1 MGDVMVEPLG
11 RKLSLGVLLSA
22 TAWVVLTA
30 PVALGQASAPQPSA
44 AASPAATVSSQPT
57 PAAKLEFDVASVR
70 PSAPLDMQKLQADMQ
85 AGKMPNIGMH
95 LNGLRAEFNY
105 LTLRDLIM
113 VAYKVKTYQITGPDW
128 LNNQHF
134 DIVARMPE
142 GSTRDDAPKMLQAL
156 LEDRFKVAVH
166 RETQE
171 HQVMALV
178 VGKSG
183 PKMKESPGDAP
194 PIDEDAELKPGE
206 MKMDTQDGP
215 ARMTMNRGGMGATI
229 NMGTKGT
236 ITWGVDTQTMTLH
249 VTSTKTTMTL
259 LADLLTQLM
268 AQLGGQMSGQMS
280 GADAGS
286 RQVMDM
292 TGLKG
297 NYEVAMDFSMADM
310 IAQARAQAGAGGG
323 GAGGGS
329 SAVASDP
336 GGGGQTVSGAIEKL
350 GLKLESRK
358 ASVEQL
364 IVDHAEKT
372 PTEN

>member
-1 MGDVMVEPLG
+1 M
-11 RKLSLGVLLSA
+11 RNRFATILSA
-22 TAWVVLTA
+22 GLLLASGA
-30 PVALGQASAPQPSA
+30 ALGQAAPSAQATAAPQA
-44 AASPAATVSSQPT
+44 AAD
-57 PAAKLEFDVASVR
+57 KLEFDVASVR
-70 PSAPLDMQKLQADMQ
+70 PSAPLDMQKVAADMQ
-85 AGKMPNIGMH
+85 AGKMPNFGIH

-229 NMGTKGT
+229 NMGTKGI
-236 ITWGVDTQTMTLH
+236 ITWGADMQTMTLH
-249 VTSTKTTMTL
+249 VTSTNTTMTL
-259 LADLLTQLM
+259 LADVLTQLM
-268 AQLGGQMSGQMS
+268 AQMGGQMS

>member
-1 MGDVMVEPLG
+1 MRSGFGV
-11 RKLSLGVLLSA
+11 SLFAGLLLAAGAAFGQAAPSAQA
-22 TAWVVLTA
+22 TA
-30 PVALGQASAPQPSA
+30 APQA
-44 AASPAATVSSQPT
+44 AAD
-57 PAAKLEFDVASVR
+57 KLEFDVASVR
-70 PSAPLDMQKLQADMQ
+70 PSALLDMQKLAADMQ

-105 LTLRDLIM
+105 VTLRDLIM

-128 LNNQHF
+128 LNSQHF

-156 LEDRFKVAVH
+156 LEDRFMVAVH

-310 IAQARAQAGAGGG
+310 VAQARAQAAAGGG

-358 ASVEQL
+358 APVEQL

>member
-1 MGDVMVEPLG
+1 MRNRFGLALIAG
-11 RKLSLGVLLSA
+11 LLLA
-22 TAWVVLTA
+22 AGTAFGQTA
-30 PVALGQASAPQPSA
+30 PTAPTTPAASSTSAAQAAPSA
-44 AASPAATVSSQPT
+44 QPA
-57 PAAKLEFDVASVR
+57 AAKLEFDVASVR
-70 PSAPLDMQKLQADMQ
+70 PSAPLDLQKLAAEMQ
-85 AGKMPNIGMH
+85 AGKMPRMGPH
-95 LNGLRAEFNY
+95 VDGLRAEYIY
-105 LTLRDLIM
+105 LTLKDLIT
-113 VAYKVKTYQITGPDW
+113 VAYKVKPYQITGPAW
-128 LNNQHF
+128 LATDHF
-134 DIVARMPE
+134 DVVAKMPE
-142 GSTRDDAPKMLQAL
+142 GSTKDDAPKMLQTL
-156 LEDRFKVAVH
+156 LADRFKVVIH

-171 HQVMALV
+171 HPVLALV
-178 VGKSG
+178 VGKDG
-183 PKMKESPGDAP
+183 PKLKDSPGTSA
-194 PIDEDAELKPGE
+194 PIDEDAPLAKGE

-229 NMGTKGT
+229 NMGTKGI
-236 ITWGVDTQTMTLH
+236 ITWGADMQTMTLH
-249 VTSTKTTMTL
+249 VTSTNTTMTL
-259 LADLLTQLM
+259 LADVLTQLM
-268 AQLGGQMSGQMS
+268 AQMGGQMS

-358 ASVEQL
+358 SAVVQQL
-364 IVDHAEKT
+364 DRRPAPIRHRRKT
-372 PTEN
+372 RNSC

>member
-1 MGDVMVEPLG
+1 M
-11 RKLSLGVLLSA
+11 RNRFATILSA
-22 TAWVVLTA
+22 GLLLASGA
-30 PVALGQASAPQPSA
+30 ALGQAAPSAQATAAPQA
-44 AASPAATVSSQPT
+44 AAD
-57 PAAKLEFDVASVR
+57 KLEFDVASVR
-70 PSAPLDMQKLQADMQ
+70 PSAPLDMQKVAADMQ
-85 AGKMPNIGMH
+85 AGKMPNFGIH

-128 LNNQHF
+128 LNSQHF

-166 RETQE
+166 REAQE

-229 NMGTKGT
+229 NMGTKGI
-236 ITWGVDTQTMTLH
+236 ITWGADMQTMTLH
-249 VTSTKTTMTL
+249 VTSTNTTMTL
-259 LADLLTQLM
+259 LADVLTQLM
-268 AQLGGQMSGQMS
+268 AQMGGQMS

-358 ASVEQL
+358 APVEQL